1 MSTLLSFEAIFV
13 KMHIFCT
20 VACFCCHQ
28 GIETNGA
35 QWSALFEPYLFFESY
50 KNYLQVDI
58 RAEDDEDLRLW
69 KGWVESRLR
78 QLTLKVNINAS
89 CFIKY
94 RRNVSPC
101 FHSRLS
107 FLSYKIYF
115 IYCMDRIVDCSLLPI
130 SKNVQPRFHNCYR
143 FLL

>member
-78 QLTLKVNINAS
+78 QLTLKVKHK
-89 CFIKY
+89 C
-94 RRNVSPC
+94 
-101 FHSRLS
+101 
-107 FLSYKIYF
+107 
-115 IYCMDRIVDCSLLPI
+115 LLLHQI
-130 SKNVQPRFHNCYR
+130 SKKCFTMFSQPFI
-143 FLL
+143 FFIIQDLLYLLYG

>member
-1 MSTLLSFEAIFV
+1 MSPSLSFEAIFG

-28 GIETNGA
+28 GIETNGV
-35 QWSALFEPYLFFESY
+35 QWSALFEPYIFFESY

-78 QLTLKVNINAS
+78 QLTLKVNINALFHQILKK
-89 CFIKY
+89 CFTMFLQLFIFFYHTKFPLFI
-94 RRNVSPC
+94 VLIILLFS
-101 FHSRLS
+101 FTHS
-107 FLSYKIYF
+107 KE
-115 IYCMDRIVDCSLLPI
+115 CSTM
-130 SKNVQPRFHNCYR
+130 FT
-143 FLL
+143 